1 MMGIKEKRNSDFF
14 HSFVDI
20 LDDISIELQ
29 AQKSKTVLLI
39 TAVIFSVG
47 ALVGSI
53 GISNNAAHQ
62 IDADLAASTIRTIT
76 VKYSPP
82 SANSDAPQGEDSDF
96 LPEASVNGERV
107 FPSDTI
113 EKIHAIET
121 VDYVGMRLELSGVAS
136 QYVSRPL
143 TQYSSDNTIVE
154 AVSSEYFSAADL
166 NISGNAS
173 VLDAP
178 MPIAFIGVNLAEV
191 MGIPITDDTRGL
203 SLELNKVQYSIA
215 GFVDDD
221 GIAGK
226 TLYIPYQRG
235 LDIVGSDVQS
245 TVFIKTALG
254 AGTQVSNVVRYAIM
268 PSAPERFTATQVI
281 SAEKARDSVA
291 THMASQATFGG
302 LFLLLLT
309 TFLIANSMIV
319 SVTARTTEIGV
330 RRALGAS
337 RRTVATIFLGEGALV
352 GLMGGLG
359 GSALAVWV
367 ILVISTISGWSAHM
381 VWAWILLGPLLGA
394 TIGILAS
401 AFPALRAAKI
411 QPAIAVRNN

>member
-1 MMGIKEKRNSDFF
+1 MLGIKEKKSERLR
-14 HSFVDI
+14 SFVDI

-29 AQKSKTVLLI
+29 AQKSKTILLI

-82 SANSDAPQGEDSDF
+82 SANSNASKGEDSDF
-96 LPEASVNGERV
+96 LPEATENEQRV

-121 VDYVGMRLELSGVAS
+121 VDYVGMRLELSNIVS

-143 TQYSSDNTIVE
+143 TQYASDNTIVE
-154 AVSSEYFSAADL
+154 AVTSEYFLAANLHTRGDTS
-166 NISGNAS
+166 I
-173 VLDAP
+173 LDTS
-178 MPIAFIGVNLAEV
+178 MPIAFIGVNLAQT
-191 MGIPITDDTRGL
+191 MGIPVTDDTRGL
-203 SLELNKVQYSIA
+203 SLEVNKIQYSIA
-215 GFVDDD
+215 GYVDDD

-235 LDIVGSDVQS
+235 LDITGSDVQA
-245 TVFIKTALG
+245 TVFIKTAIG
-254 AGTQVSNVVRYAIM
+254 AGTQVSNVVRYAVM

-337 RRTVATIFLGEGALV
+337 RRTVALIFLGEGALV
-352 GLMGGLG
+352 GLLGGLG

-367 ILVISTISGWSAHM
+367 ILTISTISGWSAHM
-381 VWAWILLGPLLGA
+381 VWLWILLGPVLGA
-394 TIGILAS
+394 SIGVLAS
-401 AFPALRAAKI
+401 AFPALHAAKI